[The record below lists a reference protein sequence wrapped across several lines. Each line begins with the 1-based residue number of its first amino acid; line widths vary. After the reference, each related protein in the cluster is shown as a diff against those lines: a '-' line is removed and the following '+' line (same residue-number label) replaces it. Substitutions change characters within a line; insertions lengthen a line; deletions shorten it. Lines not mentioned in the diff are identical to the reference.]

1 VERVIAPS
9 TSINREDMALMAEG
23 KPDLQVQLNLLALK
37 EAELEIKAEKLESM
51 LLFWGGIYEEIKS
64 VRYQK

>member
-1 VERVIAPS
+1 
-9 TSINREDMALMAEG
+9 MALMAEG